1 LGVAAFDERAAAG
14 VPGST
19 RLFNEG
25 LNAIN
30 TAASKSHSGGYL
42 AMPDEAKDD
51 ILKEI

>member
-14 VPGST
+14 VPGPPS
-19 RLFNEG
+19 LFNER

-30 TAASKSHSGGYL
+30 TTASKSHSGGYL
-42 AMPDEAKDD
+42 AMPDEAKDA